1 MSSLPPS
8 PRGERLSPWQAAA
21 RLAAPAGLALLAAA
35 SAAWAVLDPET
46 WYRSTPVVALVGAG
60 ALLILISAVFAGRW
74 LAGALFHRRAAAGLN
89 AAFAA
94 VLALAILI
102 FVNVISSRQQ
112 FVSYWTS
119 QEVFALSPN
128 TLSTLEQLDKSGQGL
143 RIAALL
149 GSDRFSDRV
158 RGLLAE
164 YGRRSK
170 NLKIDNIDFYRDKTR
185 VDLEAKNL
193 RDPVKAESLVLRFG
207 AREKVVEAKAL
218 VHFDRGAIAS
228 GRPPRPRFQGEAVI
242 TSAIRELIEP
252 RKLKAC
258 FLQGHGEFETTD
270 FGPRGLSDMAK
281 RLQRDGFET
290 ATLNLEQARSVPDDC
305 TVLVCV
311 APIRS
316 FGQNEVDAVARYLK
330 EQGGRL
336 LVMALPQAAAGG
348 LTGLREFLFDEYKIS
363 VRDDLLVA
371 QPQALSGDAGDPR
384 IRVAQWGDH
393 PVTRELKG
401 FTALFPWSCP
411 VVDSRPRRNR
421 RDPAPDIEITTLA
434 TSSSQVW
441 GETSLNIRSEADIRR
456 NAHDPIGP
464 FTLAVAAVRKPAR
477 PTQPA
482 ERLIVMGNA
491 LSATNQVMSDDA
503 LAAQFVNRALV
514 TGAVNWL
521 AGREYNVGLE
531 PLRLAERPLEIG
543 AAGRRFIRFACWAG
557 LPGALVVLAALILW
571 RRTR

>member
-1 MSSLPPS
+1 MSGRPPS
-8 PRGERLSPWQAAA
+8 PVEERLSPWQTGA
-21 RLAAPAGLALLAAA
+21 RLAAPAGLALVAAA
-35 SAAWAVLDPET
+35 FAAWAVLDPEV
-46 WYRSTPVVALVGAG
+46 WYRSAPVAALAGAG
-60 ALLILISAVFAGRW
+60 ALLILLSVVFAGRW

-89 AAFAA
+89 AAFAIG
-94 VLALAILI
+94 LALAILI
-102 FVNVISSRQQ
+102 FVNVISSRQKAAA
-112 FVSYWTS
+112 YWTS
-119 QEVFALSPN
+119 QEVFALSAN
-128 TLSTLEQLDKSGQGL
+128 TLATLEQLDKTGQGL
-143 RIAALL
+143 RVAALL
-149 GSDRFSDRV
+149 GSDRFSERV

-164 YGRRSK
+164 YGRRS
-170 NLKIDNIDFYRDKTR
+170 NLLKIDNIDFYRDKTR
-185 VDLEAKNL
+185 VDLEARNL
-193 RDPVKAESLVLRFG
+193 RDPVKAESLILRFG
-207 AREKVVEAKAL
+207 AREKVVDAKTL

-242 TSAIRELIEP
+242 TAAIRELIEP
-252 RKLKAC
+252 RKLKAY
-258 FLQGHGEFETTD
+258 FLQGHGEFETRD

-290 ATLNLEQARSVPDDC
+290 ATLNLEQTPAVPDDC

-371 QPQALSGDAGDPR
+371 APQALSGDAGDPQ

-401 FTALFPWSCP
+401 FTAVFPWSCP
-411 VVDSRPRRNR
+411 VMDSRPKAARRA
-421 RDPAPDIEITTLA
+421 PASDIDTAVLA

-441 GETSLNIRSEADIRR
+441 GETSLSIRAESDIRR
-456 NAHDPIGP
+456 NAHDPAGP
-464 FTLAVAAVRKPAR
+464 FTLGLAARRKTANPQQR
-477 PTQPA
+477 A
-482 ERLIVMGNA
+482 ERLVVMGNA
-491 LSATNQVMSDDA
+491 ISATNQVMSDDA

-514 TGAVNWL
+514 AGAVNWL

-531 PLRLAERPLEIG
+531 PLQLAERPLEIG
-543 AAGRRFIRFACWAG
+543 PSGRRFIRFVCWAG
-557 LPGALVVLAALILW
+557 LPGALVALGALILW